1 MIRVAVKATSPVTQA
16 GLERLLQGDPEIEL
30 VPLDNEAKSHDS
42 DGSIADVVIAEA
54 PGGEIPADLPDASPP
69 IGPPVILL
77 FDDAQSPEV
86 AGTLK
91 AGVKGLLAR
100 QSGAAEI
107 LACVHAVAQ
116 GLVVLDPLLAE
127 SLSSSAARA
136 PTDHDLL
143 EPLTTREAEV
153 LRLLAEGLGNKEI
166 ASCLN
171 ISEHTAKFHVASILG
186 KLGAT
191 TRTEAVTLGIRYGL
205 IMI

>member
-30 VPLDNEAKSHDS
+30 VPLDGESRSHDS
-42 DGSIADVVIAEA
+42 DGS
-54 PGGEIPADLPDASPP
+54 
-69 IGPPVILL
+69 
-77 FDDAQSPEV
+77 
-86 AGTLK
+86 T
-91 AGVKGLLAR
+91 
-100 QSGAAEI
+100 
-107 LACVHAVAQ
+107 
-116 GLVVLDPLLAE
+116 
-127 SLSSSAARA
+127 
-136 PTDHDLL
+136 
-143 EPLTTREAEV
+143 AEV
-153 LRLLAEGLGNKEI
+153 LRLLAEGLVNKEI